1 MFTHTNIGLIEKNST
16 KKSLKEKEDI
26 YSYLNIEDITDADY
40 TDTKRVCEDFEINNL
55 QNVAICVFKVIL
67 CC

>member
-1 MFTHTNIGLIEKNST
+1 M
-16 KKSLKEKEDI
+16 
-26 YSYLNIEDITDADY
+26 EDITDADY

-55 QNVAICVFKVIL
+55 QNIVICVFKVIL